1 MENQPQISIQINNYV
16 DPLNSTIQHPNQIYS
31 PNNISPNQLTP
42 VNTPSYPPSFE
53 DDNTSPSEDN
63 NTTSSENDTSSS
75 TSSKTNMLPNDDE
88 NDICAICLEN
98 IDLEKNDSISSCSCK
113 NKLHIECLIKWIEY
127 KDSIYCEICRSQ
139 YNIPHHVL
147 LQYYNQ
153 QLLNIENQQSSNINN
168 PDSNDYYLNTYNN
181 SNDNNNA
188 EDDDSDLSD
197 DSYDVESTNYNRDR
211 RLYNEIINL
220 HRRRD
225 CLLTIYCLLL
235 AIFMSGIT
243 ILMYDIIYIKK

>member
-1 MENQPQISIQINNYV
+1 
-16 DPLNSTIQHPNQIYS
+16 
-31 PNNISPNQLTP
+31 
-42 VNTPSYPPSFE
+42 
-53 DDNTSPSEDN
+53 
-63 NTTSSENDTSSS
+63 
-75 TSSKTNMLPNDDE
+75 MLLNDDE

-181 SNDNNNA
+181 SN
-188 EDDDSDLSD
+188 E
-197 DSYDVESTNYNRDR
+197 
-211 RLYNEIINL
+211 
-220 HRRRD
+220 
-225 CLLTIYCLLL
+225 
-235 AIFMSGIT
+235 
-243 ILMYDIIYIKK
+243 ILMLKMMIQNFQMIIMMLNPQIIIEIEDYIMKLLIYIEEEIVF